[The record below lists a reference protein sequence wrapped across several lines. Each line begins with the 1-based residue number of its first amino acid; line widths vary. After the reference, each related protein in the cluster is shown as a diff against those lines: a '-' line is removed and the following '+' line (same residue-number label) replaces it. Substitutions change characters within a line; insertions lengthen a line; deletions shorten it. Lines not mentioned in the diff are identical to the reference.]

1 MTNLR
6 LQKRLA
12 AQILKVGVSK
22 VWIDPTKIEEVKE
35 AITKNDVRRLIEKG
49 YIKKLPDKPKM
60 PKKRRKRRGPGSKK
74 GAKHSIVDKKRR
86 WINTVRPLRKLA
98 KQLKEEGKIDQKT
111 FKQLY
116 RWIKGNMFRSRRHM
130 LLFLKQRKLIKE
142 EK

>member
-1 MTNLR
+1 
-6 LQKRLA
+6 
-12 AQILKVGVSK
+12 
-22 VWIDPTKIEEVKE
+22 
-35 AITKNDVRRLIEKG
+35 
-49 YIKKLPDKPKM
+49 M
-60 PKKRRKRRGPGSKK
+60 PKKKKKRRGPGSKK
-74 GAKHSIVDKKRR
+74 GAKYSIVDKKRR
-86 WINTVRPLRKLA
+86 WINTVRPLRRLA